1 MAATG
6 ANSLRGLFSLTRRL
20 RQSFLRQAAREVSHM
35 MVRAVEKPPTA
46 DFAIAPLVRTRIFM

>member
-46 DFAIAPLVRTRIFM
+46 DFAIAP